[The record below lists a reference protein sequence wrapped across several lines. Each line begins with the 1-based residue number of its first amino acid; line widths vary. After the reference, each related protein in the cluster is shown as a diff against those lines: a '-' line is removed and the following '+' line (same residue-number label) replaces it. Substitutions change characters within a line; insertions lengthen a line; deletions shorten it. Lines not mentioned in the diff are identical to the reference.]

1 MRNLKR
7 VLSLV
12 MMVAMLCSVMLIG
25 ANAAGYDD
33 FTDKDEIVNKTAVET
48 LVELGVISGKEDG
61 SYFAPQDNLTRAE
74 AAKLVTVVLNGG
86 TEPVLSDPSYVS
98 YYDTQG
104 TWGSKYIE
112 YVTALNIAAG
122 DGQGYFKPDE
132 SLTATQLAKML
143 LVGMGYDAAFEG
155 MVGGTWD
162 SKTDALANQKD
173 LYEGLPADF
182 ITSAPINRDNAAL
195 IIYNALSENLVAY
208 QSAGQDGGVGV
219 QAIDRDV
226 TVLNEFFQVSEVKAV
241 AVANDVFNLEGNT
254 KCITNKSTYDVI
266 EVDNVVSN
274 MADVTLPYD
283 LDNDVVGK
291 SVILYVKNL
300 GRTTA
305 SVIGSAIVS
314 EDNTVATTSQA
325 FKDATKLDDYLKGV
339 NLTWDNATSAMSLN
353 GAAAAGSTKA
363 QVIAG
368 ASNPGVQFTFID
380 NDADGVV
387 DYALKTIYTL
397 GKIAV
402 YNTSSEE
409 LTLQGGTAID
419 FSDVIGYENF
429 ARNDY
434 VLYVQ
439 FGPTY
444 TYLEAVETVTGTATS
459 YNTSDKKLTVEGNAY
474 AESALPNTSGL
485 TDYAAGTDYIGN
497 SYTFYLDQAGNI
509 IAESD
514 YVAGDRNF
522 GLIIASNAE
531 VSSLGNPS
539 GQVRILKADGQEV
552 EYNVDLA
559 ATALKYLDAGISLDY
574 IVTGDPTDETIEVA
588 SNSATSLK
596 EMGMA
601 LRLAYYN
608 TDDPD
613 MSTDGNEN
621 ALPAAA
627 NNTMEGQIV
636 VYTVNESG
644 SIVMEPTTTKDEVEA
659 QRVAGGTDQAVR
671 TNSAYTVGANRVTV
685 NNSTVF
691 FYLNDDGTTSVIT
704 GVNNLPT
711 TTINQATVKYIA
723 YRSVNNVWVAD
734 AVYVEGRATSSS
746 VYAYVVDDPSIEI
759 VEGVNIYTYDI
770 VYTDGTTDSIRSK
783 DNVDGEAV
791 YKVGSEDGYATLR
804 QDEYTG
810 NADTT
815 TIMTDYV
822 VTSVDGSSITLA
834 LAQNDATVY
843 SKTMTSGVQVVD
855 VQDDTP
861 AVVDT
866 SALSIGSRV
875 SAILDSDGYISQI
888 FITGFSSGWYTVDVG
903 TSGVTVPADNTVIA
917 EGTSVDVT
925 TTAGAAGGD
934 TYVLTTA
941 DPDDTEVTFR
951 VAQGE
956 TTASFTMPAA
966 DVTIVKNP

>member
-61 SYFAPQDNLTRAE
+61 SYYAPQDNLTRAE

-195 IIYNALSENLVAY
+195 IIYNALNESLVRY
-208 QSAGQDGGVGV
+208 ESAVGQTGGVGI
-219 QAIDRDV
+219 QAVDRGV
-226 TVLNEFFQVSEVKAV
+226 TVLNEFFQVSEVKAI

-254 KCITNKSTYDVI
+254 KCITNKSTYNVI

-274 MADVTLPYD
+274 GNVTLPYD

-291 SVILYVKNL
+291 SVILYVKDL

-305 SVIGSAIVS
+305 SVIGSVIVS
-314 EDNTVATTSQA
+314 EDNTVATTTQA

-339 NLTWDNATSAMSLN
+339 GLTWDDDTSEMSRN
-353 GAAAAGSTKA
+353 GAAAAGAAKED
-363 QVIAG
+363 VIDG
-368 ASNPGVQFTFID
+368 ASNPGIQFKFID
-380 NDADGVV
+380 NNADGVV

-485 TDYAAGTDYIGN
+485 TDYAAGTDHLGN

-531 VSSLGNPS
+531 VSNLGNPS

-552 EYNVDLA
+552 EYTVDLA

-574 IVTGDPTDETIEVA
+574 IVTGDPDDERIAVA
-588 SNSATSLK
+588 SNSATSIK

-601 LRLAYYN
+601 LRLAYN
-608 TDDPD
+608 KDNPD
-613 MSTDGNEN
+613 ISGDGRESEG
-621 ALPAAA
+621 LPAADSDS
-627 NNTMEGQIV
+627 MLGQIV
-636 VYTVNESG
+636 VYTVSESG
-644 SIVMEPTTTKDEVEA
+644 SIVMEPTTTKDKVAA
-659 QRVAGGTDQAVR
+659 QRVAGGTNQAVR
-671 TNSAYTVGANRVTV
+671 TNSAYAVGADRVTV
-685 NNSTVF
+685 NNNTVF
-691 FYLNDDGTTSVIT
+691 FYLNNDGTTSVIT

-711 TTINQATVKYIA
+711 TTNQATVKYIA

-746 VYAYVVDDPSIEI
+746 VYAYVVDDPSVEV

-791 YKVGSEDGYATLR
+791 YKVGSEDGYATLL
-804 QDEYTG
+804 ETG
-810 NADTT
+810 
-815 TIMTDYV
+815 
-822 VTSVDGSSITLA
+822 
-834 LAQNDATVY
+834 
-843 SKTMTSGVQVVD
+843 
-855 VQDDTP
+855 
-861 AVVDT
+861 
-866 SALSIGSRV
+866 
-875 SAILDSDGYISQI
+875 
-888 FITGFSSGWYTVDVG
+888 
-903 TSGVTVPADNTVIA
+903 
-917 EGTSVDVT
+917 
-925 TTAGAAGGD
+925 
-934 TYVLTTA
+934 
-941 DPDDTEVTFR
+941 
-951 VAQGE
+951 
-956 TTASFTMPAA
+956 
-966 DVTIVKNP
+966 

>member
-162 SKTDALANQKD
+162 SKIDALANQKD

-195 IIYNALSENLVAY
+195 IIYNALSENLVRY
-208 QSAGQDGGVGV
+208 ESAGQDGGVGV
-219 QAIDRDV
+219 QAIDRNV

-266 EVDNVVSN
+266 EVDNVAIN
-274 MADVTLPYD
+274 MGDVTLPYD
-283 LDNDVVGK
+283 LDNDVVGQ

-305 SVIGSAIVS
+305 TVIGSAIVS

-485 TDYAAGTDYIGN
+485 TDYAAGTDHLGN

-514 YVAGDRNF
+514 YVAGDRNY

-539 GQVRILKADGQEV
+539 GQVRMLRADGQEV

-559 ATALKYLDAGISLDY
+559 ATALKYLEEGISLDY
-574 IVTGDPTDETIEVA
+574 KDADGTSQNVA

-596 EMGMA
+596 AMGMA
-601 LRLAYYN
+601 LRLAYN
-608 TDDPD
+608 KDDPD
-613 MSTDGNEN
+613 MNGADT
-621 ALPAAA
+621 LPAAA
-627 NNTMEGQIV
+627 NTTMEGQIV

-659 QRVAGGTDQAVR
+659 GNVAGGTDQAVR

-746 VYAYVVDDPSIEI
+746 VYAYVVDDPSVEV

-888 FITGFSSGWYTVDVG
+888 FITGFSSGWYTVTG
-903 TSGVTVPADNTVIA
+903 SAVTTPAVNTVIA
-917 EGTSVDVT
+917 QGTSVDVT
-925 TTAGAAGGD
+925 AVADG
-934 TYVLTTA
+934 TYVVTPATGTATTF
-941 DPDDTEVTFR
+941 TVTN
-951 VAQGE
+951 GSG
-956 TTASFTMPAA
+956 SFTMPASN
-966 DVTIVKNP
+966 VTITR